1 VVSVPPGV
9 TTPFRVA
16 AVADTPLAGT
26 VIPGA
31 HCGDWLSAFA
41 ARPFRIQLTVGVTTG
56 SNSTAKTF
64 G

>member
-1 VVSVPPGV
+1 V

-16 AVADTPLAGT
+16 AVADTPLAET

-31 HCGDWLSAFA
+31 HCGDWLSAVTTM
-41 ARPFRIQLTVGVTTG
+41 PFRIQLTAGLMTG
-56 SNSTAKTF
+56 SNSTAKAF